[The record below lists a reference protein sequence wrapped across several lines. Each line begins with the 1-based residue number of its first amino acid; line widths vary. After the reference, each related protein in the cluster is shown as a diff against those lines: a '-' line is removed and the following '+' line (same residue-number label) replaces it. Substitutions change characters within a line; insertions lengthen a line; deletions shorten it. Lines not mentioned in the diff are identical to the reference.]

1 MYALITVSEALLDD
15 GKFVFDI
22 KRKRD
27 IVYFDKLR
35 LGKPFTVERS
45 VSNIPPNERSRKGG
59 YKYDISDKVWRIWVD
74 AKDIDKGMAAL
85 TEHIKAHFNARL
97 KKLDEGIFPRKDCKW
112 TD

>member
-15 GKFVFDI
+15 GKFFFDI

-27 IVYFDKLR
+27 ITYFDKHD

-45 VSNIPPNERSRKGG
+45 VSNIPPKERPKNGG
-59 YKYDISDKVWRIWVD
+59 CKYDISDKVWEVLVD

-97 KKLDEGIFPRKDCKW
+97 RKLDEGIFPRKDCKW
-112 TD
+112 PE